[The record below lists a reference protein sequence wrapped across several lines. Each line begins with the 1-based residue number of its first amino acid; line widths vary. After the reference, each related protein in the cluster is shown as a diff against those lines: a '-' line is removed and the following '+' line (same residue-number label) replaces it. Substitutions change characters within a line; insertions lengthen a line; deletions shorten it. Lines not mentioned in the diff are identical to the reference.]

1 MKKDSSVT
9 RKSVIA
15 DFMQGTEEQISL
27 ATVIRKNILHV
38 APRAKAIIRDGRLDA
53 YNPDNLFADDKTEVA
68 FIKKKMIEE
77 VDNIVELLGSAHSAQ
92 LWIEN
97 VNFDSPVVLAELA
110 AARVLEFVGILKCH
124 NLPLD
129 RYDEMRA
136 FVGVRGLSKSDNVL
150 ARYPATWFWHLSD
163 DSFHAR
169 VDRFILSA
177 KNSSRQRGI
186 RKEVSHFAP
195 KI

>member
-1 MKKDSSVT
+1 MKKDSSVFQE
-9 RKSVIA
+9 SVVA
-15 DFMQGTEEQISL
+15 NFMQGTEEQISL

-53 YNPDNLFADDKTEVA
+53 YNPDNLFAEDRAEVA
-68 FIKKKMIEE
+68 FIKTKMLEE
-77 VDNIVELLGSAHSAQ
+77 VDSIVELLKSAHSAQ
-92 LWIEN
+92 LWIDN
-97 VNFDSPVVLAELA
+97 INFDSPAVLAEMA

-124 NLPLD
+124 NLPLE

-136 FVGVRGLSKSDNVL
+136 FVGVRGLSKSDNAL
-150 ARYPATWFWHLSD
+150 ARYPTTWFWHLND

-169 VDRFILSA
+169 VNKFILSA

-186 RKEVSHFAP
+186 RKEGMNLASAV
-195 KI
+195 